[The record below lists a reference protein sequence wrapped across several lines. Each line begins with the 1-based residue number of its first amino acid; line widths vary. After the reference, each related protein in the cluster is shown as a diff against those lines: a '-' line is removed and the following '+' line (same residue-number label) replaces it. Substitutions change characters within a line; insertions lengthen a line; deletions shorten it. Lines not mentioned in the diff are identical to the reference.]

1 MDADGSTSKQRNRI
15 LGSRAE
21 PITFSYQEPKQ
32 PIQESNGGETEDQ
45 RTEEGQNLKP
55 GNSESGYKYSSSMEA
70 EDVSPKLAQE
80 AFQNSNIICPIC
92 EETMVSLYQL
102 NQHIDDV
109 HQSSDANADGRDTNN
124 RQLSTRRKGKE
135 HVSSADSKGA
145 ANSNTRPARRRVKLD
160 VLDSNRGFSI
170 SSDTDNE
177 ASLSDDPA
185 VSPRVKSGL
194 HLSRRH
200 WRQPSNDIQCYDSR
214 CRRFLNIK
222 NGLVN
227 CRKCGNLFCNIH
239 CNKKVRLRNSDD
251 NEGTQYDN
259 SKNGVWAR
267 CCDKC
272 YFEKPDLKL
281 GTQVKMNDLTEEF
294 MRKRALSTDKKELD
308 RIKIQKR
315 FIKLANLHASHYL
328 SQLSSNRL
336 SSAFL
341 SFIRP
346 TDDIFI
352 ESEKEIVGPNNWQD
366 DKKITHCNIC
376 FTQFNI
382 LLRKH
387 HCRLCGRIVCDNP
400 LTEQQPCSMNVP
412 IGSLMNILPD
422 LNYSDQIIANRKK
435 LMEADSP
442 SLFLRFCAS
451 CKDVL
456 LSDWKVSQDN
466 VKHETVFQYY
476 DRLLVLKHQLSVLKP
491 RFENSIAEFNAQE
504 ANKLR
509 LKVMNISKD
518 FESQVWAFRNTFFAN
533 SGDRWVVMQEY
544 ADIGGLL
551 QNIYSASSFFLQEFL
566 LDLKELNSKLQSK
579 ETATVRK
586 NKDPASDRPKLTKK
600 QIRELRDSLMVM
612 QEQKFLI
619 ENTIEKFTKLRK
631 FDELVPLM
639 ENRDELDVAIKDLE
653 QQLGEFGF

>member
-32 PIQESNGGETEDQ
+32 HIQESNGGETEDQ

-55 GNSESGYKYSSSMEA
+55 SNSELGHKYSSSTGA
-70 EDVSPKLAQE
+70 EDVSPKLEQE

-109 HQSSDANADGRDTNN
+109 HQSSDANTDSHDTRNG
-124 RQLSTRRKGKE
+124 QPSTRRNAKE
-135 HVSSADSKGA
+135 SSPPGNRGA
-145 ANSNTRPARRRVKLD
+145 ANSNTLPTRRRVKLD
-160 VLDSNRGFSI
+160 VLDSNRGFSM

-177 ASLSDDPA
+177 ASFSDDPA
-185 VSPRVKSGL
+185 VSPKVKSEVR
-194 HLSRRH
+194 LSRRH

-214 CRRFLNIK
+214 CRRSLNIK

-239 CNKKVRLRNSDD
+239 CSKKVRLRNSDN
-251 NEGTQYDN
+251 NEGTEYEN

-272 YFEKPDLKL
+272 YFEKPDFKL
-281 GTQVKMNDLTEEF
+281 GTQVKMNNITEEF

-315 FIKLANLHASHYL
+315 FIKLANLHASYYL

-336 SSAFL
+336 SSAFS
-341 SFIRP
+341 SFIRS

-352 ESEKEIVGPNNWQD
+352 EQEKETVGPNNWQD

-376 FTQFNI
+376 FTQFNF

-400 LTEQQPCSMNVP
+400 LTEKQPCSMNVP
-412 IGSLMNILPD
+412 IGSLINKLPD
-422 LNYSDQIIANRKK
+422 LNYSDEIIANRKK
-435 LMEADSP
+435 LIEADSP

-456 LSDWKVSQDN
+456 LSDWKVSQEN
-466 VKHETVFQYY
+466 IKHETVFQHY
-476 DRLLVLKHQLSVLKP
+476 DRLLVLKHQLLILKP
-491 RFENSIAEFNAQE
+491 RYENSIVEFNAQE

-518 FESQVWAFRNTFFAN
+518 FESQVWAFRNTFFTN
-533 SGDRWVVMQEY
+533 SNDRLVAMQEY

-579 ETATVRK
+579 ESATVRK
-586 NKDPASDRPKLTKK
+586 NKDPVSDGPKLTKK

-639 ENRDELDVAIKDLE
+639 ENRDELDVAIGDLE
-653 QQLGEFGF
+653 LQLGEFGF